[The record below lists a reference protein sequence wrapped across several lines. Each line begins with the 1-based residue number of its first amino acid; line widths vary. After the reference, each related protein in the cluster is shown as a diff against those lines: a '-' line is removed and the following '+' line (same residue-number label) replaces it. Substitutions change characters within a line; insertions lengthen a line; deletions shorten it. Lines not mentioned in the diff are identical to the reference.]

1 MDNSRGVVL
10 GVFADKRIAHHG
22 FAQVALGI
30 AAAHALVY
38 CRLKGAAHE
47 VHILPYLDEYYRHA
61 GILTD
66 GDHILLG
73 DIHILLQLLQYLATQ
88 RGFLFAGGGA
98 KHVFHIAG
106 ELIVYRY
113 AHIAHGVGDL
123 FHIDLTHCFFLPFS
137 FDYQKAQEK
146 RAFDTVFPP
155 VRGGCCNGYKSSISP
170 WDISTTAIRA
180 MG

>member
-10 GVFADKRIAHHG
+10 GVFADKGIAHHG

-38 CRLKGAAHE
+38 CRLKGASHE

-66 GDHILLG
+66 GDHILLC
-73 DIHILLQLLQYLATQ
+73 DIHILLKLLQYLATQ

-98 KHVFHIAG
+98 ENIFHIAG

-113 AHIAHGVGDL
+113 AHIAHGVGDI
-123 FHIDLTHCFFLPFS
+123 FHIDLTHCFLFLSAIFI
-137 FDYQKAQEK
+137 KAQAAPAPLVQGF
-146 RAFDTVFPP
+146 RPVGAAVRLQRLTVI
-155 VRGGCCNGYKSSISP
+155 ISV
-170 WDISTTAIRA
+170 
-180 MG
+180 